1 MNESQFRARQCP
13 FCSSDRNRVVLAL
26 RADHIFAANWSYR
39 PQRLPSLQ
47 LKGDETF
54 PISRCVQ
61 CGFVFASRLP
71 DDAFLAVVY
80 DEVIDAE
87 AARVH
92 SFTVE
97 SMAARMR
104 YLARML
110 PLLKPINNAQAV
122 LDFGCGFG
130 PSLTLLAAN
139 SYVSAFGFDTS
150 EMRVN
155 ELRAKGLR
163 ASVDMGEV
171 RQFAPFAGV
180 ILDNVLEHMPDP
192 RTTLGLIRSLCVDGA
207 IAFVSVP
214 NASDSSLRR
223 QALAHGRGA
232 PCSMEINPW
241 EHLNYFDQW
250 HLDRMMHD
258 AGFDRLPASKLPGE
272 VEIGLRP
279 ESRALARWKNVAAS
293 LLRLA
298 RYAVVGDSTPS
309 TNASF
314 YRVRGIGS
322 S

>member
-1 MNESQFRARQCP
+1 MNERQFRARQCP

-26 RADHIFAANWSYR
+26 RADQIFAANWSYR

-54 PISRCVQ
+54 PISRCVR
-61 CGFVFASRLP
+61 CGFVFATRLP
-71 DDAFLAVVY
+71 DDAFLSVVY
-80 DEVIDAE
+80 DEVIDGE

-92 SFTVE
+92 NFTAD

-110 PLLKPINNAQAV
+110 PLLKPMKNPQAV

-139 SYVSAFGFDTS
+139 SCVSAFGFDTS
-150 EMRVN
+150 ELRVN
-155 ELRAKGLR
+155 ELRRRGLR

-171 RQFAPFAGV
+171 GQLAPYSGV

-192 RTTLGLIRSLCVDGA
+192 RATLGLIRSLCVDGA
-207 IAFVSVP
+207 IVFVSVP
-214 NASDSSLRR
+214 DASESRLKR
-223 QALAHGRGA
+223 QALAHGRGV

-279 ESRALARWKNVAAS
+279 ESLALARWKNVAAS

-298 RYAVVGDSTPS
+298 RYAVAGDSPIS
-309 TNASF
+309 GNGCF
-314 YRVRGIGS
+314 YRCR
-322 S
+322 